1 MRFKPH
7 LLLLSKIIYYKY
19 ERSDDKNM
27 YYDGVALNDYYLNQF
42 VVHNNPIPI
51 CQPRFPILDDSS
63 SAGLKDI
70 AKGGLRALLNIATNV
85 DIDVKKVQYPVTFEK
100 RNICV
105 HCGGVGTLKFVDAFG
120 RETRKEIAAFEHIK
134 CTKCGRVYSI
144 DWKRD
149 PVNVNKMYP
158 VAVDPSIGQQ
168 FDNFLNRKE
177 IKSDG
182 SHDYY

>member
-1 MRFKPH
+1 
-7 LLLLSKIIYYKY
+7 
-19 ERSDDKNM
+19 M

-42 VVHNNPIPI
+42 VVHNTIPPII
-51 CQPRFPILDDSS
+51 CQPKYPIQDSTS
-63 SAGLKDI
+63 SIGIKDI
-70 AKGGLRALLNIATNV
+70 AKGGLKALLNIATNV

-100 RNICV
+100 RNVCV
-105 HCGGVGTLKFVDAFG
+105 HCGGEGTLRFVDAFG

-149 PVNVNKMYP
+149 PVNVNRMYP

-177 IKSDG
+177 IRSDG